1 MNCCDHNECCG
12 HSNDRIGAEIGMLHN
27 LLRRQMACMTEKTA
41 NAANV
46 TGMQAMIVH
55 HLIIHEKQGDIF
67 QKDLENAF
75 QMRRSTATGILQL
88 MEQHGIIHREPVEHD
103 GRLKRLV
110 LTEQAR
116 AMDEY
121 ITERMKQMEQLL
133 RQGITVLASED
144 TRVAAAYG
152 VIVDIVR
159 LEATTGGIIALEA
172 RWTLIDPGAN
182 RILGRGSFAG
192 SEKIS
197 MPEIGSREMFSAVV
211 AGESRLLERFG
222 ADLGRRIAALAERR
236 G

>member
-88 MEQHGIIHREPVEHD
+88 MEHD

-121 ITERMKQMEQLL
+121 ITERMPQMEQLL
-133 RQGITVLASED
+133 RQGITED
-144 TRVAAAYG
+144 ELKG
-152 VIVDIVR
+152 
-159 LEATTGGIIALEA
+159 
-172 RWTLIDPGAN
+172 W
-182 RILGRGSFAG
+182 FAVC
-192 SEKIS
+192 EKIRS
-197 MPEIGSREMFSAVV
+197 NLEQYQCNMCRE
-211 AGESRLLERFG
+211 GQK
-222 ADLGRRIAALAERR
+222 
-236 G
+236 

>member
-67 QKDLENAF
+67 QKDLENVF

-88 MEQHGIIHREPVEHD
+88 MEQHGIIRREPVEHD

-121 ITERMKQMEQLL
+121 ITERMEQMEQLL
-133 RQGITVLASED
+133 RQGITED
-144 TRVAAAYG
+144 ELKG
-152 VIVDIVR
+152 
-159 LEATTGGIIALEA
+159 
-172 RWTLIDPGAN
+172 W
-182 RILGRGSFAG
+182 FAVC
-192 SEKIS
+192 EKIRS
-197 MPEIGSREMFSAVV
+197 NLEQYQCNMCRE
-211 AGESRLLERFG
+211 GQK
-222 ADLGRRIAALAERR
+222 
-236 G
+236 

>member
-12 HSNDRIGAEIGMLHN
+12 HLNDRIGAEIGMLHN

-55 HLIIHEKQGDIF
+55 HLIIHENQGDIF
-67 QKDLENAF
+67 QKDLENVF

-88 MEQHGIIHREPVEHD
+88 MEQHGIIRREPVEHD

-121 ITERMKQMEQLL
+121 ITERMKLMEQLL
-133 RQGITVLASED
+133 RQDITED
-144 TRVAAAYG
+144 ELKG
-152 VIVDIVR
+152 
-159 LEATTGGIIALEA
+159 
-172 RWTLIDPGAN
+172 W
-182 RILGRGSFAG
+182 FAVC
-192 SEKIS
+192 EKIRS
-197 MPEIGSREMFSAVV
+197 NLEQYQCNMCRE
-211 AGESRLLERFG
+211 GQK
-222 ADLGRRIAALAERR
+222 
-236 G
+236 

>member
-88 MEQHGIIHREPVEHD
+88 MEQ
-103 GRLKRLV
+103 
-110 LTEQAR
+110 
-116 AMDEY
+116 
-121 ITERMKQMEQLL
+121 LL
-133 RQGITVLASED
+133 RQGITED
-144 TRVAAAYG
+144 ELKG
-152 VIVDIVR
+152 
-159 LEATTGGIIALEA
+159 
-172 RWTLIDPGAN
+172 W
-182 RILGRGSFAG
+182 FAVC
-192 SEKIS
+192 EKIRS
-197 MPEIGSREMFSAVV
+197 NLEQYQCNMCRE
-211 AGESRLLERFG
+211 GQK
-222 ADLGRRIAALAERR
+222 
-236 G
+236 

>member
-1 MNCCDHNECCG
+1 MNCCDHNECCD

-55 HLIIHEKQGDIF
+55 HL
-67 QKDLENAF
+67 
-75 QMRRSTATGILQL
+75 
-88 MEQHGIIHREPVEHD
+88 MEQHGIIRREPVEHD

-133 RQGITVLASED
+133 RQGITED
-144 TRVAAAYG
+144 ELKG
-152 VIVDIVR
+152 
-159 LEATTGGIIALEA
+159 
-172 RWTLIDPGAN
+172 W
-182 RILGRGSFAG
+182 FAVC
-192 SEKIS
+192 EKIRS
-197 MPEIGSREMFSAVV
+197 NLEQYQCNMCRE
-211 AGESRLLERFG
+211 GQK
-222 ADLGRRIAALAERR
+222 
-236 G
+236 

>member
-12 HSNDRIGAEIGMLHN
+12 NSDDRIGAEIGMLHN

-55 HLIIHEKQGDIF
+55 HLIIHENQGDIF
-67 QKDLENAF
+67 QKDLENVF

-88 MEQHGIIHREPVEHD
+88 MEQHGIIRREPVEHD

-121 ITERMKQMEQLL
+121 ITGAHEAD
-133 RQGITVLASED
+133 GTAS
-144 TRVAAAYG
+144 AAG
-152 VIVDIVR
+152 HHR
-159 LEATTGGIIALEA
+159 
-172 RWTLIDPGAN
+172 
-182 RILGRGSFAG
+182 GR
-192 SEKIS
+192 
-197 MPEIGSREMFSAVV
+197 
-211 AGESRLLERFG
+211 
-222 ADLGRRIAALAERR
+222 AE
-236 G
+236 GLVCGL